1 MGGKQIKL
9 LKPFIG
15 RYKLDLTVAI
25 LMVAIASVAMLLQPT
40 LLSNIVQAITDDNM
54 EKVNKIGAQLLVLAI
69 IGLAA
74 GILNTIF
81 AARASQGISADVRE
95 SAYRKIQTFSFSN
108 IEKFSVGNLVV
119 RLTNDVTQIQNVLML
134 VLQPLMRMPI
144 LFIGGFI
151 LAVRSIPQLWWIII
165 LMVILVGGISYF
177 VVKNLGKRFGK
188 IQWLMDKVNAKAKEN
203 LQGMRVVKSFNQEAN
218 EEQRFT
224 NVSNELRD
232 VNIQIGYFFAL
243 IMPAFMFVGQGLM
256 VVAIYSVGNMVNT
269 QPELLAQI
277 TGFTNYIMIIM
288 NAIIVGGMMMSF
300 ATRAFVSMGR
310 IQSIMDTEPTF
321 TYDNDNEQ
329 NLDGRVEFDDVSF
342 TYQDDDQP
350 TLKHISFKTAPGE
363 MIGIVGATG
372 SGKSTL
378 AQLIPRIYDP
388 SAGTVKVGGVD
399 LKHVNEHSLRETVS
413 FVLQKATLFS
423 GTIADN
429 LRQGMSTAQLTD
441 MKSAANIAQAS
452 EFVEQYD
459 DQYEHVVEERSANFS
474 GGQKQRLSIAR
485 GVIGQPKILIL
496 DDSTSALDA
505 RSEKLVKQALDEK
518 LSDTTTF
525 IIAEKVS
532 SVINADNILVLDNGE
547 MVAYGPHSELMQ
559 TSPVYQE
566 IYATQKAKEA
576 KNNEE

>member
-1 MGGKQIKL
+1 MKL

-144 LFIGGFI
+144 LFIGGVI

-224 NVSNELRD
+224 NVSDELRD
-232 VNIQIGYFFAL
+232 VNIQIGYFFAM

-256 VVAIYSVGNMVNT
+256 VVAIYTVGNMVNT

-329 NLDGRVEFDDVSF
+329 DLDGRVEFDDVSF

-350 TLKHISFKTAPGE
+350 TLKHITFKTAPGE

-388 SAGTVKVGGVD
+388 SAGTVKVGGAD

-441 MKSAANIAQAS
+441 MKRAANIAQAS

-566 IYATQKAKEA
+566 IYVTQKAKEA

>member
-1 MGGKQIKL
+1 MKL

-144 LFIGGFI
+144 LFIGRFI

-224 NVSNELRD
+224 NVSDELRD
-232 VNIQIGYFFAL
+232 VNIQIGYFFAM

-256 VVAIYSVGNMVNT
+256 VVAIYTVGNMVNT

-329 NLDGRVEFDDVSF
+329 DLDGRVEFDDVSF

-350 TLKHISFKTAPGE
+350 TLKHITFKTAPGE

-388 SAGTVKVGGVD
+388 SAGTVKVGGAD

-441 MKSAANIAQAS
+441 MKRAANIAQAS

>member
-1 MGGKQIKL
+1 MKL

-224 NVSNELRD
+224 NVSDELRD
-232 VNIQIGYFFAL
+232 VNIQIGYFFAM

-256 VVAIYSVGNMVNT
+256 VVAIYTVGNMVNT

-329 NLDGRVEFDDVSF
+329 DLDGRVEFDDVSF

-350 TLKHISFKTAPGE
+350 TLKHITFKTAPGE

-388 SAGTVKVGGVD
+388 SAGTVKVGGAD

-441 MKSAANIAQAS
+441 MKRAANIAQAS

-485 GVIGQPKILIL
+485 GVIGQPTILIL

-566 IYATQKAKEA
+566 IYVTQKAKEA

>member
-1 MGGKQIKL
+1 
-9 LKPFIG
+9 
-15 RYKLDLTVAI
+15 
-25 LMVAIASVAMLLQPT
+25 
-40 LLSNIVQAITDDNM
+40 
-54 EKVNKIGAQLLVLAI
+54 
-69 IGLAA
+69 
-74 GILNTIF
+74 
-81 AARASQGISADVRE
+81 
-95 SAYRKIQTFSFSN
+95 
-108 IEKFSVGNLVV
+108 
-119 RLTNDVTQIQNVLML
+119 
-134 VLQPLMRMPI
+134 
-144 LFIGGFI
+144 
-151 LAVRSIPQLWWIII
+151 
-165 LMVILVGGISYF
+165 
-177 VVKNLGKRFGK
+177 
-188 IQWLMDKVNAKAKEN
+188 
-203 LQGMRVVKSFNQEAN
+203 
-218 EEQRFT
+218 
-224 NVSNELRD
+224 
-232 VNIQIGYFFAL
+232 
-243 IMPAFMFVGQGLM
+243 
-256 VVAIYSVGNMVNT
+256 
-269 QPELLAQI
+269 
-277 TGFTNYIMIIM
+277 
-288 NAIIVGGMMMSF
+288 
-300 ATRAFVSMGR
+300 MGR

-329 NLDGRVEFDDVSF
+329 DLDGRVEFDDVSF

-350 TLKHISFKTAPGE
+350 TLKHITFKTAPGE

-441 MKSAANIAQAS
+441 MKRAANIAQAS

>member
-1 MGGKQIKL
+1 MKL

-54 EKVNKIGAQLLVLAI
+54 EKVNKIGTQLLILAI

-399 LKHVNEHSLRETVS
+399 LKHVNEHSLREAVS

-429 LRQGMSTAQLTD
+429 LRQGMSTAQLKD
-441 MKSAANIAQAS
+441 MKRAANIAQAS

>member
-1 MGGKQIKL
+1 MKL

-54 EKVNKIGAQLLVLAI
+54 EKVNKIGTQLLILAI

-399 LKHVNEHSLRETVS
+399 LKHVNEHSLREAVS

-429 LRQGMSTAQLTD
+429 LRQGMSTAQLKD
-441 MKSAANIAQAS
+441 MKRAANIAQAS

-505 RSEKLVKQALDEK
+505 RSEKLVKQALDEQ

>member
-1 MGGKQIKL
+1 MKL

-505 RSEKLVKQALDEK
+505 RSEKLVKQALDEQ

>member
-1 MGGKQIKL
+1 MKL

-54 EKVNKIGAQLLVLAI
+54 EKVNKIGTQLLILAI

-329 NLDGRVEFDDVSF
+329 NLDGRIEFDDVSF

-399 LKHVNEHSLRETVS
+399 LKHVNEHSLREAVS

-429 LRQGMSTAQLTD
+429 LRQGMSTAQLKD
-441 MKSAANIAQAS
+441 MKRAANIAQAS

-505 RSEKLVKQALDEK
+505 RSEKLVKQALDEQ

-547 MVAYGPHSELMQ
+547 MVAYGLHSELMQ

>member
-1 MGGKQIKL
+1 MKL

-224 NVSNELRD
+224 NVSDELRD
-232 VNIQIGYFFAL
+232 VNIQIGYFFAM

-256 VVAIYSVGNMVNT
+256 VVAIYTVGNMVNT

-329 NLDGRVEFDDVSF
+329 DLDGRVEFDDVSF

-350 TLKHISFKTAPGE
+350 TLKHITFKTAPGE

-388 SAGTVKVGGVD
+388 SAGTVKVGGAD

-441 MKSAANIAQAS
+441 MKRAANIAQAS

>member
-1 MGGKQIKL
+1 MKL

-177 VVKNLGKRFGK
+177 VVNNLGKRFGK

-224 NVSNELRD
+224 NVSDELRD
-232 VNIQIGYFFAL
+232 VNIQIGYFFAM

-256 VVAIYSVGNMVNT
+256 VVAIYTVGNMVNT

-329 NLDGRVEFDDVSF
+329 DLDGRVEFDDVSF

-350 TLKHISFKTAPGE
+350 TLKHITFKTAPGE

-441 MKSAANIAQAS
+441 MKRAANIAQAS

-566 IYATQKAKEA
+566 IYVTQKAKEA

>member
-1 MGGKQIKL
+1 MKL

-399 LKHVNEHSLRETVS
+399 LKHVNEHSLREAVS

-429 LRQGMSTAQLTD
+429 LRQGMSTAQLKD
-441 MKSAANIAQAS
+441 MKRAANIAQAS

-505 RSEKLVKQALDEK
+505 RSEKLVKQALDEQ

-547 MVAYGPHSELMQ
+547 MVAYGLHSELMQ

>member
-1 MGGKQIKL
+1 MKL

-224 NVSNELRD
+224 NVSDELRD
-232 VNIQIGYFFAL
+232 VNIQIGYFFAM

-256 VVAIYSVGNMVNT
+256 VVAIYTVGNMVNT

-321 TYDNDNEQ
+321 TYDNDNAQ
-329 NLDGRVEFDDVSF
+329 DLDGRVEFDDVSF

-350 TLKHISFKTAPGE
+350 TLKHITFKTAPGE

-388 SAGTVKVGGVD
+388 SAGTVKVGGAD

-441 MKSAANIAQAS
+441 MKRAANIAQAS

-566 IYATQKAKEA
+566 IYVTQKAKEA

>member
-1 MGGKQIKL
+1 MKL

-224 NVSNELRD
+224 NVSDELRD
-232 VNIQIGYFFAL
+232 VNIQIGYFFAM

-256 VVAIYSVGNMVNT
+256 VVAIYTVGNMVNT

-329 NLDGRVEFDDVSF
+329 DLDGRVEFDDVSF

-350 TLKHISFKTAPGE
+350 TLKHITFKTAPGE

-441 MKSAANIAQAS
+441 MKRAANIAQAS

-566 IYATQKAKEA
+566 IYVTQKAKEA

>member
-1 MGGKQIKL
+1 MKL

-378 AQLIPRIYDP
+378 AQLIPRIYNP

>member
-1 MGGKQIKL
+1 MKL

-224 NVSNELRD
+224 NVSDELRD
-232 VNIQIGYFFAL
+232 VNIQIGYFFAM

-256 VVAIYSVGNMVNT
+256 VVAIYTVGNMVNT

-329 NLDGRVEFDDVSF
+329 DLDGRVEFDDVSF

-350 TLKHISFKTAPGE
+350 TLKHITFKTAPGE

-441 MKSAANIAQAS
+441 MKRAANIAQAS

>member
-1 MGGKQIKL
+1 MKL

-441 MKSAANIAQAS
+441 MKRAANIAQAS

>member
-1 MGGKQIKL
+1 MKL

-15 RYKLDLTVAI
+15 RYKLDLTIAI
-25 LMVAIASVAMLLQPT
+25 LMVAISSVAMLLQPT
-40 LLSNIVQAITDDNM
+40 LLSDIVQAITDDNM
-54 EKVNKIGAQLLVLAI
+54 GKVNKIGIQLLVLAV

-95 SAYRKIQTFSFSN
+95 ATYRKIQTFSFAN
-108 IEKFSVGNLVV
+108 IEKISVGNLVV
-119 RLTNDVTQIQNVLML
+119 RLTNDITQIQNVLML

-144 LFIGGFI
+144 LFVGGFI
-151 LAVRSIPQLWWIII
+151 LAMHSIPKLWWIVI
-165 LMVILVGGISYF
+165 LMIVLVGFISYI

-203 LQGMRVVKSFNQEAN
+203 LQGVRVVKSFNQEAN
-218 EEQRFT
+218 EEARFT
-224 NVSNELRD
+224 DVSNELRD
-232 VNIQIGYFFAL
+232 VNIQIGYIFAL

-256 VVAIYSVGNMVNT
+256 VVAIYSVGNMIDV

-288 NAIIVGGMMMSF
+288 NAIIIGGMMMSF

-310 IQSIMDTEPTF
+310 IQEVMDTEPEF
-321 TYDNDNEQ
+321 TYENNESQ
-329 NLDGRVEFDDVSF
+329 DLDGSVEFDDVSF
-342 TYQDDDQP
+342 TYQDDDHP
-350 TLKHISFKTAPGE
+350 TLKHVSFKTLPGE

-399 LKHVNEHSLRETVS
+399 LKHVNEHSLRQTVS

-429 LRQGMSTAQLTD
+429 LRQGMATAQLSD
-441 MKSAANIAQAS
+441 MKRAANIAQAA
-452 EFVEQYD
+452 EFIEQYD
-459 DQYEHVVEERSANFS
+459 DNYEHVVEERSANFS

-505 RSEKLVKQALDEK
+505 RSEKLVKQALDEE
-518 LSDTTTF
+518 LGDTTTF
-525 IIAEKVS
+525 IIAEKIS

-547 MVAYGPHSELMQ
+547 MVAYGPHAELMQ

-576 KNNEE
+576 MNNEE

>member
-1 MGGKQIKL
+1 
-9 LKPFIG
+9 
-15 RYKLDLTVAI
+15 
-25 LMVAIASVAMLLQPT
+25 
-40 LLSNIVQAITDDNM
+40 
-54 EKVNKIGAQLLVLAI
+54 
-69 IGLAA
+69 
-74 GILNTIF
+74 
-81 AARASQGISADVRE
+81 
-95 SAYRKIQTFSFSN
+95 
-108 IEKFSVGNLVV
+108 
-119 RLTNDVTQIQNVLML
+119 
-134 VLQPLMRMPI
+134 
-144 LFIGGFI
+144 
-151 LAVRSIPQLWWIII
+151 
-165 LMVILVGGISYF
+165 
-177 VVKNLGKRFGK
+177 
-188 IQWLMDKVNAKAKEN
+188 MDKVNAKAKEN

-329 NLDGRVEFDDVSF
+329 DLDGRVEFDDVSF

-350 TLKHISFKTAPGE
+350 TLKHITFKTAPGE

-441 MKSAANIAQAS
+441 MKRAANIAQAS

-505 RSEKLVKQALDEK
+505 RSEKLVKQALDEQ

>member
-1 MGGKQIKL
+1 MKL

-224 NVSNELRD
+224 NVSDELRD

-243 IMPAFMFVGQGLM
+243 IMSAFMFVGQGLM

-329 NLDGRVEFDDVSF
+329 DLDGRVEFDDVSF

-350 TLKHISFKTAPGE
+350 TLKHITFKTAPGE

-441 MKSAANIAQAS
+441 MKRAANIAQAS